1 MLPRHCSRQVRKIA
15 ACKTGESVER
25 DEDLRPD
32 KCWPPNKVCA
42 LFLKKHNNKK
52 HTAVTEMVNE
62 LLFYGAFQVTKH
74 FTLQS
79 MIHTHKKKKSQLGLP
94 MFASSSTMKD
104 RITDLLTAEL
114 GVYHSEAGHC

>member
-1 MLPRHCSRQVRKIA
+1 
-15 ACKTGESVER
+15 
-25 DEDLRPD
+25 
-32 KCWPPNKVCA
+32 
-42 LFLKKHNNKK
+42 
-52 HTAVTEMVNE
+52 MVNE

-79 MIHTHKKKKSQLGLP
+79 MIHTHTHKKKKIKKSQLGLP

>member
-42 LFLKKHNNKK
+42 LFLKKNNNKK

-79 MIHTHKKKKSQLGLP
+79 MIHTHKKKK
-94 MFASSSTMKD
+94 K
-104 RITDLLTAEL
+104 ITARSAHVRLIINNEGQNHRPSD
-114 GVYHSEAGHC
+114 C